1 MLTARNIFI
10 ANLAVCDILLCLFTI
25 PLALFDIV
33 TTPVYKK
40 AILAWAKRQADF
52 KFFVHFLPRL
62 SENDHS

>member
-33 TTPVYKK
+33 TFNFGHNMVGTYGG
-40 AILAWAKRQADF
+40 IW
-52 KFFVHFLPRL
+52 
-62 SENDHS
+62 